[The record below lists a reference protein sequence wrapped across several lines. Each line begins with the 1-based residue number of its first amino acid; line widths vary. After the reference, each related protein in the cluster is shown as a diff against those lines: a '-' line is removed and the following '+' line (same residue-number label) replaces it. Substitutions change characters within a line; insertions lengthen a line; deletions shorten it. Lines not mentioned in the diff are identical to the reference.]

1 MKRTVLAPL
10 TVLAGIVGLMF
21 LMSINFFSPLIQFI
35 HSGNITPL
43 QTLACLAF
51 TVAGFAASI
60 FLLNILCSYFVP
72 RMATASDGSGV
83 TRQPEQEEDHQV
95 R

>member
-10 TVLAGIVGLMF
+10 TVLAGIIGLMF
-21 LMSINFFSPLIQFI
+21 LMSTNFFSPLIQFI
-35 HSGNITPL
+35 HSGSITPL

-60 FLLNILCSYFVP
+60 FLLNTLCSYFVP
-72 RMATASDGSGV
+72 RMATASEGSGV
-83 TRQPEQEEDHQV
+83 SRQPEPMEEKRV
-95 R
+95 S

>member
-10 TVLAGIVGLMF
+10 TVLAGIVGLVL
-21 LMSINFFSPLIQFI
+21 LMAGNVFSPLIQFI
-35 HSGNITPL
+35 HSASITPL

-72 RMATASDGSGV
+72 RMATTPDGSGV
-83 TRQPEQEEDHQV
+83 PSSTSAKGGE
-95 R
+95 